1 MHHKEIQTADFIKT
15 CHKHSVEL
23 WAQQNK
29 IDGKVNKIADLRW
42 AVMLIRNQLDLLEK
56 NKGDLD
62 VVGMFL
68 LIVLNL

>member
-1 MHHKEIQTADFIKT
+1 MQHKEIHTADFIKT